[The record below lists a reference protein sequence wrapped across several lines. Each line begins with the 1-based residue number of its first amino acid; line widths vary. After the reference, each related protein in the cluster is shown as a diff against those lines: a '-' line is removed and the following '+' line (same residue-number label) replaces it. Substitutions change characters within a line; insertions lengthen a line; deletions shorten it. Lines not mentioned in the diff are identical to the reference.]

1 MSNRLLSRQLR
12 SNSEGGQALV
22 LIALAFVGLAAF
34 IGLTVDAG
42 ILFSNI
48 GHLRRATDAASLAAA
63 NQFREGRT
71 PAQLSNMAFE
81 MLELNG
87 LTPAGVV
94 AYVCDLDN
102 PGPPYDDPELCPG
115 KTNPPSCSP
124 TPCSPGAPRKY
135 VRVVSQLQVNFA
147 FLPII
152 GWRSTIIQAN
162 SISEAASVDLVLVL
176 DVSPSMSYNLC
187 NDDLDNDLDGLQDE
201 CPVLKLTDDFGADAN
216 GGNSI
221 PESDVKACVAN
232 RELRIN
238 GTPPPADRPWV
249 DGDEADDCHPFEEVR
264 EAAHLLVDRMY
275 FPYDRI
281 GIVTFATL
289 ARIRLELDP
298 NDPPQPCGLV
308 DTSDPAAVKACAHDV
323 LDNTAPLGSFEVEL
337 EADPAVSCPNW
348 AALGDPR
355 GCMSTN
361 TGDGMKY
368 AAGMYCRDAIAYGG
382 NGDGDCD
389 REEMREEAV
398 WIAIMLSDGIANAA
412 TQTDPPVV
420 PGDWICPVA
429 TWGAPSGGGP
439 PFCADGDPDLAT
451 RHPSGDAEYDADDYA
466 RDWSD
471 FVGCPAPPN
480 PTCAATVPGGGQDVV
495 IFSIGLGEA
504 VTNYTKGGDVDQG
517 EKLLRYIAAVGDD
530 GDPSTDP
537 CDPPGPFVE
546 PTGNPCGNYYFVLD
560 PSGGQLLDVFEAIAS
575 KIFTRITH

>member
-12 SNSEGGQALV
+12 SNSERGQALV
-22 LIALAFVGLAAF
+22 LIALAFIGLAAF

-63 NQFREGRT
+63 NQFRDGVP

-102 PGPPYDDPELCPG
+102 PGPPYDDPDLCPG

-124 TPCSPGAPRKY
+124 APCTPESPRKY
-135 VRVVSQLQVNFA
+135 VRVVSQLEVNFA

-152 GWRSTIIQAN
+152 GWGSTIIQAN

-187 NDDLDNDLDGLQDE
+187 TDGLDNENDGAGDGE
-201 CPVLKLTDDFGADAN
+201 IDDCLINPTPSSGPD
-216 GGNSI
+216 GV
-221 PESDVKACVAN
+221 PESDVAMCRAAT
-232 RELRIN
+232 I
-238 GTPPPADRPWV
+238 
-249 DGDEADDCHPFEEVR
+249 DEHKCHPFEEVR

-298 NDPPQPCGLV
+298 NDPPQPCGFV
-308 DTSDPAAVKACAHDV
+308 NPSDPAAIKACAHDV
-323 LDNTAPLGSFEVEL
+323 LDNIAPLGSFEVEL
-337 EADPAVSCPNW
+337 EADPAVSCPDW

-368 AAGMYCRDAIAYGG
+368 AAGMYCRDAVAYGG

-412 TQTDPPVV
+412 TQNDPPVV
-420 PGDWICPVA
+420 PGDWICPVS
-429 TWGAPSGGGP
+429 TWGSPSGGGP
-439 PFCADGDPDLAT
+439 PYCSDGDPNPPPGNT
-451 RHPSGDAEYDADDYA
+451 RHSSGDVDYDADDYA

-471 FVGCPAPPN
+471 FLGCPSPPN

-517 EKLLRYIAAVGDD
+517 EQLLRYIAAVGDD

-537 CDPPGPFVE
+537 CASAGI
-546 PTGNPCGNYYFVLD
+546 GANCGNYYFVLD
-560 PSGGQLLDVFEAIAS
+560 PSGGQLNDVFEAIAS